1 MKEDPC
7 ITFGSRRNMLVTD
20 APKEDVKEP
29 LRSISVSESVVLYW
43 ARVYLDF
50 RQEKKRYFCFTPTY
64 FDERCLVMVIF
75 QNSVGDFNLP
85 LQLSS

>member
-1 MKEDPC
+1 
-7 ITFGSRRNMLVTD
+7 MLID
-20 APKEDVKEP
+20 APKEDGKRS
-29 LRSISVSESVVLYW
+29 LRSLSVSGSVVLNW

-50 RQEKKRYFCFTPTY
+50 RQEEKRYFCLTPSY

-85 LQLSS
+85 NLPWQLKLQMVFTSV

>member
-20 APKEDVKEP
+20 APKEDVKGP
-29 LRSISVSESVVLYW
+29 LRSISVSGSVNW

-50 RQEKKRYFCFTPTY
+50 RQEKKDTFVSLLPT
-64 FDERCLVMVIF
+64 LTNVAW
-75 QNSVGDFNLP
+75 LW
-85 LQLSS
+85 